1 MRFSVAQKFFNRITT
16 LFLIWLSVVKSNVM
30 VTLAIILLLVVALSA
45 TVITILVVTIVK
57 DAFPCII
64 ISPGLVP
71 LQNTL
76 KHAKNVTVMD
86 WPIAVFMILVLV
98 TGDVSTVNVILMD
111 TFVKSV
117 NPDFIVTRTQMSAYR
132 AVVIKT
138 DLVTLSVIS
147 MVNANVT
154 MVLKA
159 KNVTDVNQ
167 NFSILPEGDV
177 NHVTVTSQAH
187 WITRP
192 LVIQLAASVHV
203 KRMLL
208 VKNVNN
214 VKLGLWVLKI
224 HMAKL
229 LQILTIHLVAFL
241 VFVSV
246 TLIHVHLHRI
256 WSKECSVN
264 SSTTLVITLSIVI
277 RDLKVQALTHFWY

>member
-1 MRFSVAQKFFNRITT
+1 MRFSVAPKSFNPITT
-16 LFLIWLSVVKSNVM
+16 LFLIWLLAVKSNATVM
-30 VTLAIILLLVVALSA
+30 LAIILLLVVALSA
-45 TVITILVVTIVK
+45 TVITTLVATIVK
-57 DAFPCII
+57 DVFLCII

-76 KHAKNVTVMD
+76 KHARNVTVMD

-111 TFVKSV
+111 TFVRNV
-117 NPDFIVTRTQMSAYR
+117 NLDFIVIHTQMSAYR

-138 DLVTLSVIS
+138 DLETLSVTS
-147 MVNANVT
+147 MVNASVT
-154 MVLKA
+154 MVSRA
-159 KNVTDVNQ
+159 KSVTDVNR
-167 NFSILPEGDV
+167 NFSILPAGDA

-203 KRMLL
+203 KRTLL

-214 VKLGLWVLKI
+214 VKLDSWVQKI
-224 HMAKL
+224 HMVKL
-229 LQILTIHLVAFL
+229 LLTLTIHLVAFL
-241 VFVSV
+241 AFVSV
-246 TLIHVHLHRI
+246 TQILAHLRHI

-264 SSTTLVITLSIVI
+264 SSITLV
-277 RDLKVQALTHFWY
+277 

>member
-1 MRFSVAQKFFNRITT
+1 
-16 LFLIWLSVVKSNVM
+16 
-30 VTLAIILLLVVALSA
+30 
-45 TVITILVVTIVK
+45 
-57 DAFPCII
+57 
-64 ISPGLVP
+64 
-71 LQNTL
+71 
-76 KHAKNVTVMD
+76 MD
-86 WPIAVFMILVLV
+86 
-98 TGDVSTVNVILMD
+98 
-111 TFVKSV
+111 
-117 NPDFIVTRTQMSAYR
+117 
-132 AVVIKT
+132 
-138 DLVTLSVIS
+138 
-147 MVNANVT
+147 NANVT
-154 MVLKA
+154 MVSKA

-167 NFSILPEGDV
+167 NFSILPAGDV

-246 TLIHVHLHRI
+246 TLIHVRQHHI

-277 RDLKVQALTHFWY
+277 RDLRVQALAPFWY